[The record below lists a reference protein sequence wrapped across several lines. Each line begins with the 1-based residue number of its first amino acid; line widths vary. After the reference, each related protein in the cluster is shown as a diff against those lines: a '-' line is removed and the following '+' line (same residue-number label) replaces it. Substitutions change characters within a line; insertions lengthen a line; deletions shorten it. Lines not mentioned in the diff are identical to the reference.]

1 MKKQAVKEYLI
12 ITLGIFIMALG
23 IYFFKFP
30 NNFSTG
36 GVSGI
41 SILLSHYY
49 PNITPGTVVFV
60 INLLLLGVGFLVWGK
75 SFGVRTAYSSIL
87 LSVLIGLFE
96 IFFPMHKPLTDE
108 TMLELVF
115 SVALPAIGSAM
126 LFNVRA
132 SSGGTDI
139 VAMLLKK
146 KTNIN
151 IGQCLLGVDLIIA
164 IMALITFGP
173 TTGLASLLGLAMKA
187 VIVDLVLDNIKM
199 NKCFHIVTSKGAEI
213 SEFIVKTLKRSA
225 TAVEGE
231 GVYTHDGKSVLLVV
245 VNRSQAV
252 ALSDYAKS
260 IDPSCFIIINNTSD
274 IIGKGF
280 RSV

>member
-23 IYFFKFP
+23 IYFFKFL